1 MALRKSVLEAVLR
14 VARLREQQAA
24 AQAQRERKR
33 LHDALA
39 AATQLDQFA
48 AEYRGDVSRL
58 LEQGSAA
65 AGLMQNTFEFSRRLE
80 TTAQQQRETSEPLKL
95 RAAEAGKIHQDHKL
109 RLDGLEKIERIEKR
123 KALQALFMRES
134 RETEDSIASRLSGR
148 STAVSAHRGGLA

>member
-33 LHDALA
+33 LHDAVA
-39 AATQLDQFA
+39 AAAQLDDFA

-58 LEQGSAA
+58 LEQGTAVV
-65 AGLMQNTFEFSRRLE
+65 GLVQNTFEFARRLE
-80 TTAQQQRETSEPLKL
+80 ATAQEQREASEPLKI
-95 RAAEAGKIHQDHKL
+95 RAVEAGKIHQDHKL

-123 KALQALFMRES
+123 RALQALFARES
-134 RETEDSIASRLSGR
+134 RETEDSVSSRLFGR
-148 STAVSAHRGGLA
+148 GTRQSPSRSGLA

>member
-33 LHDALA
+33 LNDALS

-48 AEYRGDVSRL
+48 SEYRGDLARL
-58 LEQGSAA
+58 MEQGA
-65 AGLMQNTFEFSRRLE
+65 AGVRSLQNTFEFSRRLE
-80 TTAQQQRETSEPLKL
+80 STANVQREASEPLKTL
-95 RAAEAGKIHQDHKL
+95 VMDAAKVHQAFKL

-123 KALQALFMRES
+123 RELQRLFARES
-134 RETEDSIASRLSGR
+134 RETEDSLNARLFR
-148 STAVSAHRGGLA
+148 

>member
-39 AATQLDQFA
+39 AASQLDQFA
-48 AEYRGDVSRL
+48 SEYRGDVFRL
-58 LEQGSAA
+58 MEQGASNVS
-65 AGLMQNTFEFSRRLE
+65 LMQNTFEFARRLE
-80 TTAQQQRETSEPLKL
+80 ATAEQQRETSEPFKE
-95 RAAEAGKIHQDHKL
+95 RAVEAGKNHQALKL

-123 KALQALFMRES
+123 KALQELFSRES
-134 RETEDSIASRLSGR
+134 REMEDSVTSRLFRRASLG
-148 STAVSAHRGGLA
+148 